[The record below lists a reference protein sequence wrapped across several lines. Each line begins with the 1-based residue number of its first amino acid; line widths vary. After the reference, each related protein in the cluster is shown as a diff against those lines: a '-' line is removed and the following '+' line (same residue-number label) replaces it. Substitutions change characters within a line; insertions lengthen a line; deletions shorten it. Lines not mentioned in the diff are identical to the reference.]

1 MTHFGGSVGR
11 VRYERDILVVGSGVA
26 GLSYALK
33 AAEHA
38 PVTVLTKRGIAD
50 TATRFAQGGISAV
63 LDPDDSFEAHIEDT
77 LRAGAGLCHEE
88 VVRLC
93 VEEGPERI
101 HELLELGARFTR
113 RGPETGALDLGREG
127 GHSHRRVVHAADMT
141 GREVQRVL
149 VESVRR
155 HPHIEVAEG
164 KVVIDLISEARLG
177 LSDDPRII
185 GCYVLDRRTG
195 AVDTYLARIVVV
207 ATGGAGKVYL
217 YTSNPDTATG
227 DGVAMAYRAGA
238 KIANMEF
245 FQFHPTCLYH
255 PKAKS
260 FLISEALRGEGAV
273 LKRMDGTEFMEGVHP
288 LASLAPRDVVARA
301 IDRELKR
308 TGDDH
313 VLLDISFADREF
325 LLERFPA
332 IYARCKEYGID
343 IAAEPI
349 PVVPA
354 AHYLCGGV
362 STDMSGQSSLPGLFV
377 IGESACTG
385 LHGANRLASNSLLE
399 GLVFAH
405 RAAAATP
412 QALSEAG
419 AVEASRIPEWNPGE
433 ATEPDEQVVVTQNW
447 DEIRRLMWNYVGIVR
462 TTKRLERARRR
473 LRLLREEI
481 REYYWAFRVTP
492 DVIELRNIETVA
504 RLVVEC
510 ALRRKESRGLHYTL
524 DYPERNDA
532 AFAADTVVDRTT
544 LESPPGPRQPS
555 SHLALR

>member
-1 MTHFGGSVGR
+1 MRIETQV
-11 VRYERDILVVGSGVA
+11 LVVGSGVA

-38 PVTVLTKRGIAD
+38 PVTLLTKRGISD
-50 TATRFAQGGISAV
+50 TATSWAQGGISAV
-63 LDPDDSFEAHIEDT
+63 FDPEDSFEAHIEDT
-77 LRAGAGLCHEE
+77 LEAGAGLCHAE

-93 VEEGPERI
+93 VEQGPERI
-101 HELLELGARFTR
+101 RELLELGARFTR
-113 RGPETGALDLGREG
+113 SRSGAQDLDLGREG

-155 HPHIEVAEG
+155 HERIRVEEG
-164 KVVIDLISEARLG
+164 KVVIDLITPRRLG
-177 LSDDPRII
+177 I
-185 GCYVLDRRTG
+185 GASTRVVGAYVLDRRRG
-195 AVDTYLARIVVV
+195 QVDTYLARVVV
-207 ATGGAGKVYL
+207 LATGGAGKVYL
-217 YTSNPDTATG
+217 YTSNPDTSTG

-273 LKRMDGTEFMEGVHP
+273 LKLLDGTEFMDRYHP
-288 LASLAPRDVVARA
+288 QRSLAPRDVVARA
-301 IDRELKR
+301 IDAEMKR

-313 VLLDISFADREF
+313 VLLDITFADREF

-343 IAAEPI
+343 IATEAI

-362 STDMSGQSSLPGLFV
+362 LTDSFGQSSLPGLFV
-377 IGESACTG
+377 IGEAACTG

-405 RAAAATP
+405 RAAEATP
-412 QALSEAG
+412 AALEAAG
-419 AVEASRIPEWNPGE
+419 DPATQRVPEWNPGE
-433 ATEPDEQVVVTQNW
+433 AGAPDEQVVVSHNW

-481 REYYWAFRVTP
+481 REYYWAFHVTP
-492 DVIELRNIETVA
+492 DVVELRNIETVA
-504 RLVVEC
+504 RLIVES
-510 ALRRKESRGLHYTL
+510 ALRREESRGLHYTL
-524 DYPERNDA
+524 DFPERDDA
-532 AFAADTVVDRTT
+532 HFARDTI
-544 LESPPGPRQPS
+544 LERSALEPEAASTARPPG
-555 SHLALR
+555 